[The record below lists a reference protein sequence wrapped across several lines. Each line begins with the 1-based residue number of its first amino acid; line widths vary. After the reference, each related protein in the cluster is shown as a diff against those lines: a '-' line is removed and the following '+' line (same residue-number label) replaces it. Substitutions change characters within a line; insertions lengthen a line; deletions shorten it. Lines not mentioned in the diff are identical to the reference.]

1 MRIADSTDLRDYIVH
16 FQNLLSVDT
25 CEQIIEWAKAEPSA
39 DNAWEGF
46 EVAKSALT
54 NTENV
59 IMDTRT
65 CDYTMLGPNRGPCWD
80 RLELALHHI
89 IEHYPYVHKATDHT
103 GIQLIRYGHG
113 HHFEE
118 HVDSYG
124 GAPRILSSSIM
135 LNNDYEGGELTFWQD
150 QYQSQTHTAGD
161 AIVFP
166 SNFAFPHAVKPVK
179 NGIRYVLVVWFV

>member
-16 FQNLLSVDT
+16 FQNLLNVDT

-65 CDYTMLGPNRGPCWD
+65 CDYTMLGPDRGPCWD

-135 LNNDYEGGELTFWQD
+135 LNNDFEGGELTFWQN